1 MFKALIPLWLANNGF
16 ICFTWLGGGKLESF
30 IFEHLVSEQWR
41 WCIIAKASVWLTT
54 IMHLIHHPSR
64 ISLRLFPIWI
74 VLSSYRSSDVLSRI
88 FILIMYGHFVFEK
101 HDFVNDKS
109 RLVGP
114 LNSLGV
120 EYYRLFND
128 NIQFMSFTFE
138 YPVPVNHG
146 SQLFN

>member
-1 MFKALIPLWLANNGF
+1 
-16 ICFTWLGGGKLESF
+16 
-30 IFEHLVSEQWR
+30 
-41 WCIIAKASVWLTT
+41 
-54 IMHLIHHPSR
+54 
-64 ISLRLFPIWI
+64 
-74 VLSSYRSSDVLSRI
+74 
-88 FILIMYGHFVFEK
+88 MYGHFVFEK